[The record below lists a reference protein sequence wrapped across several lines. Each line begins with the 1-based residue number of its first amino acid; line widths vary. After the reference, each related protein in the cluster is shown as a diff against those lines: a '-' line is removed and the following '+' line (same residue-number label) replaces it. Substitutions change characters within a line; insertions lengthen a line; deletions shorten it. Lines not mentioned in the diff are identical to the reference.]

1 MATHFDTHHEAY
13 ERRLAVRESLPP
25 TEPRHVVAGAIF
37 LFLFLVGL
45 ATSAHVVAN
54 RALPIDAM
62 YATPLGVGP

>member
-1 MATHFDTHHEAY
+1 MATHYDTHHEAF

-25 TEPRHVVAGAIF
+25 AEPRHVVCGAVF

-54 RALPIDAM
+54 RLLPVDAM
-62 YATPLGVGP
+62 YASPVGFGP